1 VNLTINILLPFFN
14 ILEKINTFF
23 LRIGRQFAW
32 IAILLMVIVIL
43 VQVFFRYVLNNA
55 LPWPDEVARF
65 LMLWMTGL
73 IAPSAYRWG
82 GFVSIDLLERF
93 LPKLIST
100 LLTLFLLVV
109 SLFVLVIGLELGF
122 KHINAGWI
130 FNSSSIKIPFHLIG
144 GKPEPIKLAWMYMS
158 LPVGIIF
165 LISVNIELIL
175 RNILTN
181 FTKLD
186 LPEDYDK
193 QKLETHNVSLVSSF
207 VFCIFIN
214 WLYSIFLV
222 L

>member
-1 VNLTINILLPFFN
+1 MNLIINNLLFFFN
-14 ILEKINTFF
+14 ILEKINTLF

-43 VQVFFRYVLNNA
+43 IQVFFRYVLNNA

-93 LPKLIST
+93 LPKLLST
-100 LLTLFLLVV
+100 LLTLFLLIL
-109 SLFVLVIGLELGF
+109 SLFVLVIGLELGL

-130 FNSSSIKIPFHLIG
+130 FNSSSIKIPFNLIG
-144 GKPEPIKLAWMYMS
+144 GKAEPIKLAWMYMS
-158 LPVGIIF
+158 LPVGIVF

-181 FTKLD
+181 FTKLN
-186 LPEDYDK
+186 LPKDYDK
-193 QKLETHNVSLVSSF
+193 QKLETQ
-207 VFCIFIN
+207 
-214 WLYSIFLV
+214 
-222 L
+222 

>member
-1 VNLTINILLPFFN
+1 VNLTINILLFFFN
-14 ILEKINTFF
+14 FIEKVNTFF

-32 IAILLMVIVIL
+32 IAIFLMVIVIL
-43 VQVFFRYVLNNA
+43 IQVFFRYILNNA

-93 LPKLIST
+93 LPKVIST
-100 LLTLFLLVV
+100 LLTLFLLVI
-109 SLFVLVIGLELGF
+109 SLIVLIIGLELGL

-144 GKPEPIKLAWMYMS
+144 GKAEPIKLAWMYMS
-158 LPVGIIF
+158 LPIGIIF

-181 FTKLD
+181 FRKLD
-186 LPEDYDK
+186 LPKDLDK
-193 QKLETHNVSLVSSF
+193 QKLETQ
-207 VFCIFIN
+207 
-214 WLYSIFLV
+214 
-222 L
+222 